1 MRSSDYRPRAAHGTL
16 MTIHLKPEFESLIQK
31 DVARGAYR
39 SIEEFVERAVQLL
52 HDEEAL
58 LHESRDAIHEQIGL
72 GLAQLDQGHGMSGKA
87 SRSRL
92 QIKKAAWLER
102 NVRQILSQ

>member
-1 MRSSDYRPRAAHGTL
+1 
-16 MTIHLKPEFESLIQK
+16 MTIHLKPEFEALIQK

-72 GLAQLDQGHGMSGKA
+72 SLAQLDQGHGISCEV
-87 SRSRL
+87 SRTRL
-92 QIKKAAWLER
+92 QNKKAAWLEQQQ
-102 NVRQILSQ
+102 RQA

>member
-1 MRSSDYRPRAAHGTL
+1 
-16 MTIHLKPEFESLIQK
+16 MTIHLKPEFEALIQK

-58 LHESRDAIHEQIGL
+58 LHESRDAIHERIGI
-72 GLAQLDQGHGMSGKA
+72 GLAQLDQGQGISGEV
-87 SRSRL
+87 SRARL
-92 QIKKAAWLER
+92 QGKKAAWLER
-102 NVRQILSQ
+102 NVKQVLAQ

>member
-1 MRSSDYRPRAAHGTL
+1 
-16 MTIHLKPEFESLIQK
+16 MTIQLRPEYEALIQK
-31 DVARGAYR
+31 DLARGAYR

-72 GLAQLDQGHGMSGKA
+72 GLAQLDQGHGISDEV
-87 SRSRL
+87 SRTQL
-92 QIKKAAWLER
+92 QNKKAAWLEQQQR
-102 NVRQILSQ
+102 RA

>member
-1 MRSSDYRPRAAHGTL
+1 
-16 MTIHLKPEFESLIQK
+16 MTIHLKPEFETLIQK
-31 DVARGAYR
+31 DLARGAYR

-72 GLAQLDQGHGMSGKA
+72 GLAQLDQGHGMSGEV
-87 SRSRL
+87 SRTRL
-92 QIKKAAWLER
+92 RDKKAAWLEQQQ
-102 NVRQILSQ
+102 RQA

>member
-1 MRSSDYRPRAAHGTL
+1 
-16 MTIHLKPEFESLIQK
+16 MTIHLKPEYEALIQK

-58 LHESRDAIHEQIGL
+58 LHEGRDAIHEQIGL
-72 GLAQLDQGHGMSGKA
+72 GLAGLDQGHGMSGEV
-87 SRSRL
+87 SQTRL
-92 QIKKAAWLER
+92 QGKKADWLEQQQ
-102 NVRQILSQ
+102 RQA

>member
-1 MRSSDYRPRAAHGTL
+1 
-16 MTIHLKPEFESLIQK
+16 MTIHLKPEFEALIQK

-58 LHESRDAIHEQIGL
+58 LHESREAIHEQIGL
-72 GLAQLDQGHGMSGKA
+72 SLAQLDQGHGISGEV
-87 SRSRL
+87 SRTRL
-92 QIKKAAWLER
+92 QNKKAAWLEQQQ
-102 NVRQILSQ
+102 RQA

>member
-1 MRSSDYRPRAAHGTL
+1 
-16 MTIHLKPEFESLIQK
+16 MTIRLKPEYEALIQE

-39 SIEEFVERAVQLL
+39 SIQEFVERAVQLL

-72 GLAQLDQGHGMSGKA
+72 GLAQLDQGHGISGEV
-87 SRSRL
+87 SRTRL
-92 QIKKAAWLER
+92 QNKKAAWLEQQQ
-102 NVRQILSQ
+102 RQA